1 MSSRTPGSQHDGPV
15 MRVFSIITRF
25 FLIAVYRTIGN
36 SVRIVDNPVRQVRAY
51 HKQGRRVI
59 FALWHEYSVV
69 GIFWYKHRRGSALV
83 ANSWKGD
90 VLGNVLRHFG
100 TQDFRARDAK
110 RPLNKAQGILGFVKY
125 LRDGHDG
132 TITVDGPF
140 GPARRGKPGILQI
153 AAKTGHLVVPVGAC
167 FSHAIKVRG
176 RWDDYRIP
184 LPFSRLHIVLGEPI
198 EVPSD
203 YRPREAELLQ
213 RLDDAT
219 NEAEQRAKRLAKRYR
234 KK

>member
-1 MSSRTPGSQHDGPV
+1 
-15 MRVFSIITRF
+15 MRVFSIITRL

-36 SVRIVDNPVRQVRAY
+36 TVRIVDNPIREVRKY
-51 HKQGRRVI
+51 HRQGRRVI

-69 GIFWYKHRRGSALV
+69 GIFWYRHRHGSALV

-100 TQDFRARDAK
+100 TQDFRARDEK

-132 TITVDGPF
+132 SITVDGPF

-153 AAKTGHLVVPVGAC
+153 AAKTGHLIVPVGAY
-167 FSHAIKVRG
+167 FSHSLKVRG

-184 LPFSRLHIVLGEPI
+184 IPFGRLHIVLGDPI

-203 YRPREAELLQ
+203 YRSREQELLEQ
-213 RLDDAT
+213 LDSAT
-219 NEAEQRAKRLAKRYR
+219 NEAEERAKRAAKTYWKRR
-234 KK
+234 RA